1 MTSSELTVKSF
12 SFNKD
17 DLRILYSIINLALKN
32 EACKSNSFS
41 RVRKF
46 FQAEETNFEEV
57 KRYRESKLNWI
68 NEWKMQVCSLIDIG
82 DVYSESDLQFKIK
95 IEPIDGL
102 AMKNE
107 YCNWCKKN
115 VHIAFEIRNGMLVNL
130 KVQ

>member
-1 MTSSELTVKSF
+1 MPKKVDNICHYSGLPSLATYKKDYVYDKMLVTS
-12 SFNKD
+12 
-17 DLRILYSIINLALKN
+17 IN
-32 EACKSNSFS
+32 C
-41 RVRKF
+41 
-46 FQAEETNFEEV
+46 
-57 KRYRESKLNWI
+57 YD
-68 NEWKMQVCSLIDIG
+68 CSGDI
-82 DVYSESDLQFKIK
+82 KIK